1 MDDPARRTSDECTFG
16 DRPDRRDLTI
26 DPLNPCMSLGAMYAA
41 FGIHR
46 AMPLSHGA
54 SGCARFQRM
63 EIARH
68 FQRVLHVPSTM
79 LDDRA
84 AMYGGE
90 DDVREAV
97 ANVFRLYDPE
107 TIVLFT
113 TCLSETIGDDMQGI
127 VDRLGVPE
135 GKRAVWVSTPSYT
148 GSHLAGYGA
157 CVAAMIG
164 QLARPLRQEAPL
176 SRLDAHPARSD
187 AWLSQSEV
195 HSPCSETWSDR
206 GDANSGG
213 VNTCGLRGDR
223 ALLVPGWCDPAD
235 VEAIE
240 ELVAP
245 FFADTIVLP
254 DIRDVY
260 DVRPS
265 DAADVYPSGGTPL
278 RRIEEVASCG
288 FGLFVGIEATE
299 AAARA
304 FEEASPRARIVRS
317 ALPIGVTASDAIVK
331 AAHEMSGRV
340 VPGRIA
346 EQRRRAVEALMSQA
360 DLLYGKRAMV
370 ICDAD
375 AACGMAGFLVDAGM
389 VPACVVAG
397 DTASDFEERLQGC
410 IASASEER
418 SAANALPCAVLAS
431 SDRLDAEEWLAAHPV
446 DIILGDSRNKRLAA
460 RAGVPLA
467 RVGFPNTDRPLSF
480 IDSYMGYRGTIRLLR
495 DIADALIEAEE
506 ASLEPHELPI
516 ARYF

>member
-1 MDDPARRTSDECTFG
+1 MDDLVRRTSDECTFG

-127 VDRLGVPE
+127 VDRLDVPE
-135 GKRAVWVSTPSYT
+135 GKHVVWVSTPGYT

-187 AWLSQSEV
+187 AWPSQSEV

-206 GDANSGG
+206 GMPTA
-213 VNTCGLRGDR
+213 
-223 ALLVPGWCDPAD
+223 
-235 VEAIE
+235 EA
-240 ELVAP
+240 
-245 FFADTIVLP
+245 
-254 DIRDVY
+254 
-260 DVRPS
+260 
-265 DAADVYPSGGTPL
+265 
-278 RRIEEVASCG
+278 
-288 FGLFVGIEATE
+288 
-299 AAARA
+299 
-304 FEEASPRARIVRS
+304 
-317 ALPIGVTASDAIVK
+317 
-331 AAHEMSGRV
+331 
-340 VPGRIA
+340 
-346 EQRRRAVEALMSQA
+346 
-360 DLLYGKRAMV
+360 
-370 ICDAD
+370 
-375 AACGMAGFLVDAGM
+375 
-389 VPACVVAG
+389 
-397 DTASDFEERLQGC
+397 
-410 IASASEER
+410 
-418 SAANALPCAVLAS
+418 
-431 SDRLDAEEWLAAHPV
+431 
-446 DIILGDSRNKRLAA
+446 
-460 RAGVPLA
+460 
-467 RVGFPNTDRPLSF
+467 
-480 IDSYMGYRGTIRLLR
+480 
-495 DIADALIEAEE
+495 
-506 ASLEPHELPI
+506 
-516 ARYF
+516 